1 MLYVCNYYIIKKQNL
16 RMLVELS
23 NLSCSTGTYKISNE
37 DCSVFLVKNKLL
49 LFVNLSSIFVMS
61 GRIDI
66 KYWAKRA

>member
-1 MLYVCNYYIIKKQNL
+1 
-16 RMLVELS
+16 MLVELS

-49 LFVNLSSIFVMS
+49 LFVNLSSIFVIS